1 MLCSYLSINPRKHA
15 GDHLYDFGFIE
26 LVIYRS
32 LHPLLSL
39 LGDYNWLIL
48 TLMRCQ
54 PHLL

>member
-15 GDHLYDFGFIE
+15 GDHSYDFGFIE

-32 LHPLLSL
+32 SHPLLSL